1 LFVID
6 ETSVLEIFYSNN
18 RRCYLINLQF

>member
-1 LFVID
+1 LFAID

-18 RRCYLINLQF
+18 RCCYLINIEF